1 MGSSIS
7 AKLVMSPIKP
17 ESIVQSSARKY
28 FALPVG
34 QIIFITSRHPASI
47 RGAFRDRHERW
58 VRDAMDAGGAFDES
72 AVLRTAKPCGPDAP
86 TLAST
91 PKKLTLLRGMVTT
104 SPVHQGE
111 RGISR

>member
-1 MGSSIS
+1 VRQKSNLSKYF
-7 AKLVMSPIKP
+7 KLILS
-17 ESIVQSSARKY
+17 VQSRPKKY

-34 QIIFITSRHPASI
+34 QIISTSPRHPRPI

-58 VRDAMDAGGAFDES
+58 ARDAVDAGGAFDER
-72 AVLRTAKPCGPDAP
+72 AVLRTAKSCGPDAP

-91 PKKLTLLRGMVTT
+91 RDNALHCAGMVAT

-111 RGISR
+111 HEGNR